1 MGWRQKI
8 RKLGF
13 TLLLWCGVA
22 LFWYPTLVDW
32 KVRVESAVYIRK
44 FEAMYDSEKS
54 QQKSNITKRYI
65 TKKNIMQ
72 ENATETPVTDENI
85 HGQRLETLY
94 RQCVAYNQ
102 RLYEQKQTG
111 FCDPW
116 SCVEVLDVPL
126 LQEMTEEDF
135 GYIRID
141 AMDVVLP
148 LYVGASETHIK
159 KGAAILGQTSLPVG
173 GENTNAVI
181 AAHRGYRGAAFFR
194 DIENVKPGDTV
205 EIHTFWGTLYYRATE
220 IAVIGSH
227 DSDRVK
233 IFEGKDR
240 ITLLTC
246 HPYRSHGKQR
256 YVVYCDRVEGPVN
269 AETVDEN
276 RADDTGKMAAG
287 DERAGDPQAVDDL
300 SQSDITRENLVR
312 VIAGCILLVVCVQSS
327 YAAGKKTGKHKKG
340 R

>member
-1 MGWRQKI
+1 MCRSQRI

-13 TLLLWCGVA
+13 TFLLWCGVA

-32 KVRVESAVYIRK
+32 KVQMESAAYIRK

-54 QQKSNITKRYI
+54 QQKSDTTKRYI
-65 TKKNIMQ
+65 TKKNITQ
-72 ENATETPVTDENI
+72 ENVDETWITDENI
-85 HGQRLETLY
+85 HRQNLETLH

-102 RLYEQKQTG
+102 GLYEQKQTG

-116 SCVEVLDVPL
+116 SCVEVPDIPL
-126 LQEMTEEDF
+126 LQETTEAGF
-135 GYIRID
+135 GYIRIE
-141 AMDVVLP
+141 AMDVMLP
-148 LYVGASETHIK
+148 LYVGASEAHMK
-159 KGAAILGQTSLPVG
+159 KGAAVLGQTSLPVG

-194 DIENVKPGDTV
+194 DIEKVKPGDTV
-205 EIHTFWGTLYYRATE
+205 EIHSFWGTLYYRVTE
-220 IAVIGSH
+220 STVIGSY

-233 IFEGKDR
+233 ICEGKDR

-256 YVVYCDRVEGPVN
+256 YVMYCDRVADPAK
-269 AETVDEN
+269 AETVGEN
-276 RADDTGKMAAG
+276 RADNTGKMAAG
-287 DERAGDPQAVDDL
+287 DERAGDQQAVDDL
-300 SQSDITRENLVR
+300 SQNDITRENLVR